1 MITHILIPGSIAVAD
16 RYNRADRLLV
26 FGSFHNEPGVARLS
40 PRHPQGFVDNLLMT
54 YPVGSLQRQEIEQR
68 RGLQPGSFDYNEIP
82 TSSCQSF
89 CWKARHSFDVP
100 FFWLQHGPF
109 GAFTSLND
117 VSSHRNG
124 GAVVATA

>member
-1 MITHILIPGSIAVAD
+1 VIAHILIPRSIAVAD
-16 RYNRADRLLV
+16 RYNRAYRLLV

-89 CWKARHSFDVP
+89 CWKARQSFDVP
-100 FFWLQHGPF
+100 FFCVRPALR
-109 GAFTSLND
+109 AFTSLRD
-117 VSSHRNG
+117 MSLPRNG
-124 GAVVATA
+124 CAVVISS